1 MQSNARNF
9 QAMVYPPA
17 VATRPKCGMTCASHG
32 FRPFP
37 EGVRPRQW
45 RPPRKFS
52 PEPQPL
58 DYSATAQNP
67 WEQGRTHTRSQ
78 KGKQEHLLSDTLG
91 MNITSICLRAQRTLN
106 RRKTHSYK
114 KLVQLV
120 SLLLRKCWGRHTSR

>member
-1 MQSNARNF
+1 M
-9 QAMVYPPA
+9 
-17 VATRPKCGMTCASHG
+17 G

-67 WEQGRTHTRSQ
+67 WEQGRTHTHTQIRNILPSPGRSPASEVARRW
-78 KGKQEHLLSDTLG
+78 KRVEAVDTV
-91 MNITSICLRAQRTLN
+91 M
-106 RRKTHSYK
+106 
-114 KLVQLV
+114 
-120 SLLLRKCWGRHTSR
+120 SLHDRVERTSRCYDCERTVNM